1 MPGTAAGNRC
11 EWHCRSVLQDQVLE
25 DLAEAVN
32 YRRWLVDLAL
42 PHLGDDP
49 LEVGSGLGLYAADWR
64 AAGVPRLTVSEADT
78 GRLQV
83 LRERFAADPSVTVRE
98 LAVPIVEHAS
108 HSAVVAYNVLEHIE
122 DDVGA
127 LRAFRGLVRPGGRI
141 VVLVPAF
148 PSALGRFD
156 RAIGH
161 HRRYRK
167 GSLRAVAEAAG
178 LDVEV
183 LRYVNCVG
191 LLGWYVVVKLL
202 RGRPRAGLLLRV
214 YDAAVVP
221 LLRRLEARWEP
232 LVGQSLLLVARRTN
246 M

>member
-1 MPGTAAGNRC
+1 
-11 EWHCRSVLQDQVLE
+11 VLQDEVLE

-64 AAGVPRLTVSEADT
+64 AAGVPRLTVSEADA
-78 GRLQV
+78 GRLAA
-83 LRERFAADPSVTVRE
+83 LRTRFVDDPAVAVRE
-98 LAVPIVEHAS
+98 LAVPVTEQAS
-108 HSAVVAYNVLEHIE
+108 YSSVVAYNVLEHIE
-122 DDVGA
+122 DDRGA
-127 LRAFRGLVRPGGRI
+127 LVAFRDLVQPGGRV

-148 PSALGRFD
+148 PSAMSAFD

-167 GSLRAVAEAAG
+167 TSLRSVAESAG
-178 LDVEV
+178 LEVEV
-183 LRYVNCVG
+183 LRHVNGLG

-202 RGRPRAGLLLRV
+202 RGRPRAGVLLKR
-214 YDAAVVP
+214 YDGAVVP
-221 LLRRLEARWEP
+221 LLRRLEALWEP
-232 LVGQSLLLVARRTN
+232 PFGQSLLLVARR
-246 M
+246 